1 MGGGLK
7 MARGTYRSQS
17 HFLSILIGAIV
28 GVNMFSTTHARAQ
41 EVLPLPGAP
50 YSAGAVTRP
59 GATLAVIGGIEGS
72 GADTAAAA
80 SQALKT
86 LATRLTEV
94 GLNKDDVVRVRA
106 ALAPGAA
113 ADFAGWNTAWSGFF
127 SGGRLPARVTVG
139 ASALPGTARVVLDV
153 VAVFPAARGYPA
165 AVDRARPTLNPNIR
179 LAGPMSNPTAV
190 VSTGAGMFF
199 SSGVLPARDNLTDPE
214 SMEQHIRGAMNSLT
228 TSLGAHGLQWADT
241 FFVRVLP
248 TPQPN
253 RPTVDFAGWT
263 PVLAAL
269 NQKAGGL
276 APAWS
281 MWAAPGF
288 GATGRYV
295 EIEVWAVPQAPHP
308 AFQTLDATSQNRLL
322 RMTGTPTG
330 MISSGALV
338 APHAELI
345 FLSGVVAPDGTGRDD
360 EGRAVLSLMSE
371 RLKTMGASMADVAE
385 LRVYRVEG
393 EAGFNAAYASHFNNA
408 ESNPHRPVRTNYLV
422 ASLPG
427 GRAVEV
433 EAIIVRPP
441 TGF

>member
-1 MGGGLK
+1 MHL
-7 MARGTYRSQS
+7 RFDQPYFTS
-17 HFLSILIGAIV
+17 FLISAIAGAIFV
-28 GVNMFSTTHARAQ
+28 SAPARVHAQ
-41 EVLPLPGAP
+41 EVFPLPGAP
-50 YSAGAVTRP
+50 YSAGVTAP
-59 GATLAVIGGIEGS
+59 AGATLAVIGGIEGA

-80 SQALKT
+80 SQALAT
-86 LATRLTEV
+86 LAKRLAEV
-94 GLNKDDVVRVRA
+94 GLNKDHIVRVRA
-106 ALAPGAA
+106 ALAPGGA
-113 ADFAGWNTAWSGFF
+113 ADFTGWNAAWSSYFGA
-127 SGGRLPARVTVG
+127 GRLPARVTLG
-139 ASALPGTARVVLDV
+139 ASALPGTARIVLDV
-153 VAVFPAARGYPA
+153 VAAFPASRGYPA
-165 AVDRARPTLNPNIR
+165 TADGARPTLNPNIR
-179 LAGPMSNPTAV
+179 LAGPASNPTAI
-190 VSTGAGMFF
+190 VSTGSGVFL

-253 RPTVDFAGWT
+253 RPSVDFAGWG
-263 PVLAAL
+263 PVFAAL
-269 NQKAGGL
+269 NDKTSGH
-276 APAWS
+276 APAWT

-308 AFQTLDATSQNRLL
+308 AFQAFDAAAQNRLL

-338 APHAELI
+338 APNAQLI
-345 FLSGVVAPDGTGRDD
+345 FLSGVVAPEGTVPED
-360 EGRAVLSLMSE
+360 EGKAVLGLMKN
-371 RLKTMGASMADVAE
+371 RLAAMGATMADVAE

-393 EAGFNAAYASHFNNA
+393 EAGFNAAYASYFNNA

-427 GRAVEV
+427 GRSVEV

-441 TGF
+441 TAF